1 VGTFA
6 GFVLATLVMLGVG
19 TSSALLWASLPIAV
33 FLAAYAPAAISF
45 AAGQAMFALMVV
57 MLFNLM
63 VPAGWEVGV
72 VRVEAVV
79 TGAVVALVA
88 ALIIWPKGASA
99 ALRAEIA
106 SHTRA
111 ARRLVEASF
120 GALIGKVDPAQVDA
134 ARAATLQT
142 RHRVD
147 EALAAYVGERS
158 AKHVPLAVWGLIA
171 RVPILMRLAAD
182 AGIAMQ
188 RANYTGIESGD
199 PTLHYEQA
207 LVVVGASFSDM
218 ADRLDTPATSPTQ
231 RWRR

>member
-1 VGTFA
+1 
-6 GFVLATLVMLGVG
+6 L
-19 TSSALLWASLPIAV
+19 
-33 FLAAYAPAAISF
+33 
-45 AAGQAMFALMVV
+45 
-57 MLFNLM
+57 
-63 VPAGWEVGV
+63 
-72 VRVEAVV
+72 RV
-79 TGAVVALVA
+79 
-88 ALIIWPKGASA
+88 
-99 ALRAEIA
+99 EIA

-218 ADRLDTPATSPTQ
+218 ADRLDAPGYVADAAVAALIADLDMVDGTQKQRDAISAAIVAYTDAHRDDPETISRVMALNWGVGWLAFLAHIRRLADPAIDQVLSQADTPW
-231 RWRR
+231 WR